1 MFKLKSGTEIL
12 EIGFG
17 SYKVTDELTDGRS
30 YEVIRDAVSTGYR
43 YIDTAAFYQNED
55 VIGQAVRDSGIR
67 REEIFLATKVWKTEL
82 SYEKT
87 RKSIESSLRKLQ
99 TEYLD
104 LLLIHWPKEF
114 PGDPEWKEK
123 VQASWRAMED
133 AKREGLVRDI
143 GLSNFLPH
151 HIMALKETMREEP
164 VLDQLELHIGHM
176 QYPAVVY
183 CREQGILVQAWSPLG
198 RTRMFEH
205 PALREM
211 ASRYGVGLS
220 DLALRFLLQQGISV
234 IPKATSVGHMEA
246 NLHPAEFRISE
257 EDMSFLLCMPSVGWA
272 GEHPDFD
279 REAVD
284 NRYLPGK

>member
-1 MFKLKSGTEIL
+1 MFTLKSGTRIQ

-30 YEVIRDAVSTGYR
+30 YQVIRDALAVGYR

-67 REEIFLATKVWKTEL
+67 RGELYLATKVWKTEL

-104 LLLIHWPKEF
+104 LLMIHWPKEF
-114 PGDPEWKEK
+114 PGDPGWKEK
-123 VQASWRAMED
+123 VRESWRAMED
-133 AKREGLVRDI
+133 AKAEGLVRDL

-151 HIMALKETMREEP
+151 HIMALQETMREEP

-176 QYPAVVY
+176 QYPAVLY
-183 CREQGILVQAWSPLG
+183 CKEQGILVQAWSPLG
-198 RTRMFEH
+198 RTRMFGH

-211 ASRYGVGLS
+211 AVRYGVGVS
-220 DLALRFLLQQGISV
+220 DLALRFLLQQGIAV
-234 IPKATSVGHMEA
+234 IPKASSTAHMET
-246 NLHPAEFRISE
+246 NLHPAEFTISD

-284 NRYLPGK
+284 NRFLLK